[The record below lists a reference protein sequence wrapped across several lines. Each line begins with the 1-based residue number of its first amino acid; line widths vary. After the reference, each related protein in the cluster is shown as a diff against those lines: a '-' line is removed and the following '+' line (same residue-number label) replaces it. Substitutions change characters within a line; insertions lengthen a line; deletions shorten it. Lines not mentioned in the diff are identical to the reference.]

1 MNTWIEHLKNNDY
14 KKVQQLL
21 NSGEDVN
28 ETNESGESVLMYA
41 IRSHCDYEL
50 LMLLVQSGAD
60 IYAIDHEGVSVFDMA
75 ITYNNVAMVE
85 FFLEKN
91 IDVNATQ
98 RKSGF
103 TPLMCASCYGR
114 GEIVQLLLQ
123 NNADK
128 DAIDMKGLTATE
140 FARKMNKKSVLR
152 LLDYDAN
159 APKNTVYA
167 R

>member
-1 MNTWIEHLKNNDY
+1 MNTWIEYLKSNDY

-28 ETNESGESVLMYA
+28 ATNELGESVLMYA

-60 IYAIDHEGVSVFDMA
+60 IYAIDHEGVSVFDMS
-75 ITYNNVAMVE
+75 ITYNNVAMVQ

-114 GEIVQLLLQ
+114 EEIVQLLLD
-123 NNADK
+123 NSANK
-128 DAIDMKGLTATE
+128 DAMDFKGLTATD
-140 FARKMNKKSVLR
+140 FARKMNKKSVLK
-152 LLDYDAN
+152 LLNFNPN
-159 APKNTVYA
+159 APRNTTYA